1 MDQTLKKT
9 TFYLIALMIALNGY
23 LYMENNIPLSAFQN
37 QQPISAQIMPKSKQ
51 KAEIRALRT
60 SNQLETTVKTT
71 KIESIVRLGS
81 TSRKNDSLEI
91 IFDISKISQKT
102 KVTKAILNLTVAAE
116 SKKPLQATI
125 SSELAENSV
134 NLNQL
139 FGFNKFT
146 QIQSPDLSSL
156 INEVINNSN
165 SEHQIKLI
173 IKSKSQSIPIYSAS
187 SDYPPTLLVEY

>member
-23 LYMENNIPLSAFQN
+23 LYMENSIPLSAFQN

-71 KIESIVRLGS
+71 KIESIVLLGS

-116 SKKPLQATI
+116 SKKALQATI